1 MMDYKR
7 EMIKFAER
15 YQALAFK
22 APARTYMTQLTPLY
36 KLALRWEQENGDLFS
51 PDTLQLYDGFFT
63 DHIVPYFE
71 GRTDITKDEMLTFM
85 KKKAEEGFA
94 ETSIYKMQRLIVR
107 VLEYGA
113 ALGECQ
119 PLTWSLDTGIPTPR
133 KGATIL
139 TVEEQARLERF
150 LVDNPGPKH
159 LCLFLMLTTGI
170 GVGEVMDLK
179 WEDIQFR
186 TSKIRVRTERGMVSK
201 RKAKYRSV
209 PIGERQKIYLRKME
223 SLPSIYL
230 WTGKAK
236 QMSPG
241 GFRARLVKVIG
252 ELILPDIRL
261 SDLRH
266 TYGVRCLEAGMT
278 SKQLTKV
285 LGLTDVRDVRK
296 YYEGFLAP
304 EIRAAREKE
313 YTDDFLPKVWPKH
326 IEHLGPDQ
334 YPEVVAIRKK
344 IEAKK
349 KELQYVLDNIEFDL
363 DIINTLRN
371 SDCVQGKA
379 RDGLY
384 KFVEKVLGPDD
395 KDGQYLVEYMRY
407 NMRVATMP
415 LRVNNVTTVQAIRS
429 RVSHGF
435 AKLCKRVEDINA
447 VEGWDMLGTYREL
460 CNKIEEMAPAGP
472 RRTGPKGKPSVQ
484 KDYKKAVEAL
494 ERMRKENEDLK
505 ARVAELEANTET
517 ANQ

>member
-1 MMDYKR
+1 MAFRR
-7 EMIKFAER
+7 EFRTFASTP
-15 YQALAFK
+15 QTLALK
-22 APARTYMTQLTPLY
+22 PPNRTNMNQISPLY
-36 KLALRWEQENGDLFS
+36 ALALRWEKENGDLFS
-51 PDTLQLYDGFFT
+51 KETLELYDHF
-63 DHIVPYFE
+63 IVTQIDPFFE
-71 GRTDITKDEMLTFM
+71 GSTTVSEQQVRDFM
-85 KKKAEEGFA
+85 AKMAEDGFSESA
-94 ETSIYKMQRLIVR
+94 IYKTVRLLTR

-113 ALGECQ
+113 ALGECPAPSWDLQ
-119 PLTWSLDTGIPTPR
+119 LGIPTPR

-139 TVEEQARLERF
+139 TPEEQSRLERF
-150 LVDNPGPKH
+150 LIDNPGPKH
-159 LCLFLMLTTGI
+159 LCMFLMLTTGI

-179 WEDIQFR
+179 WEDIQMR
-186 TSKIRVRTERGMVSK
+186 KDKIRVRTERGMVSK
-201 RKAKYRSV
+201 RKAKYRYV
-209 PIGERQKIYLRKME
+209 TIGERQKIYLRKME
-223 SLPSIYL
+223 SLPTLYL
-230 WTGKAK
+230 WTGKPK

-241 GFRARLVKVIG
+241 GFRSRLVKVVD
-252 ELILPDIRL
+252 ELLLPQIRL

-266 TYGVRCLEAGMT
+266 TYAVRALEAGT
-278 SKQLTKV
+278 TYKKLTKE
-285 LGLTDVRDVRK
+285 LGLVDSRDVRK
-296 YYEGFLAP
+296 YYEGFLSP
-304 EIRAAREKE
+304 EVRVAREKE

-334 YPEVVAIRKK
+334 YPEAVEIRKK

-349 KELQYVLDNIEFDL
+349 KELQYVLDNLEFDL

-435 AKLCKRVEDINA
+435 AKLCKRLEDINA

-460 CNKIEEMAPAGP
+460 CDKIEEMAPAAP
-472 RRTGPKGKPSVQ
+472 KRTGPKGKPSVQ

-494 ERMRKENEDLK
+494 ERMRAENEALK
-505 ARVAELEANTET
+505 ERVAELEAKTET
-517 ANQ
+517 KNQ